1 MFARLMAVCLLA
13 ASSLAQTSPAS
24 RPANS
29 STTSAC
35 SHIGKGYKQLQQD
48 DADRSIEPLATLQS
62 KAESCL
68 QAVFAQLDPAQR
80 TNAENALRLYRKSS
94 SALTD
99 QMVRRDVAAARAES
113 AQQMK
118 DGATQLTNV
127 MMQLE
132 LLSYRYNEL
141 LDDLS
146 RYMLEEQKFRQSLG
160 TSSPG
165 AAPAEISLPDKAKV
179 LDCHDFHVG
188 RYDACWPPDYD
199 N

>member
-1 MFARLMAVCLLA
+1 MFARLTAVCLLA
-13 ASSLAQTSPAS
+13 ASTLAQTSPAN

-29 STTSAC
+29 STASAC
-35 SHIGKGYKQLQQD
+35 SHIGKDYKQLQQD
-48 DADRSIEPLATLQS
+48 DADRSIEHLATLQS
-62 KAESCL
+62 KGESCL
-68 QAVFAQLDPAQR
+68 KAAFAKLDPAQR
-80 TNAENALRLYRKSS
+80 TNAENALQLYQESS
-94 SALTD
+94 SELTG
-99 QMVRRDVAAARAES
+99 QIVRRDVAAARAES

-127 MMQLE
+127 VMQLG
-132 LLSYRYNEL
+132 LLSYRYNGL

-146 RYMLEEQKFRQSLG
+146 RYMLEEQTFRQSLG
-160 TSSPG
+160 TSSPT